1 VRLID
6 EFKKAWSTFGGVKRD
21 VGWQVIPV
29 TSFKNVALMA
39 GLAMPGPRE
48 AAFFN
53 FSGATLPRPELLPS
67 GKGFSLESIEM
78 EGCNWIV
85 LTRSQEGIKD
95 LYISMLENL
104 FKLLDELDGNS
115 GNTLIQIFLDRVA
128 AWQDFMST
136 GQKHLGIESQTG
148 LYGELLFLKSLLDI
162 GLKDEAVKNWDG
174 PLRGLQDFH
183 IGFGA
188 VEVKSTVSQ
197 DGFIAKIGSLE
208 QLSDSTFSPIFLVG
222 QKLSTST
229 GGTPLPILIES
240 IREGLKDEP
249 ALRNN
254 FDTRLMRSGYLD
266 AHSSIYDRPLH
277 LIDSLMFE
285 VDSSFPKLT
294 PESVSPH
301 IRSARYEV
309 DISTI
314 TSKKF
319 DLKEILN
326 RLGVSK

>member
-1 VRLID
+1 MRLID
-6 EFKKAWSTFGGVKRD
+6 EFKSAWTTFGGVKQD

-39 GLAMPGPRE
+39 GLASPSSRE

-53 FSGATLPRPELLPS
+53 FIGATLPRPESLPS

-78 EGCNWIV
+78 EGCSWIV

-104 FKLLDELDGNS
+104 FKLLGELDGNS
-115 GNTLIQIFLDRVA
+115 GNSLIQIFLERVS
-128 AWQDFMST
+128 AWQYFMSA

-197 DGFIAKIGSLE
+197 EGFIAKIGSLE
-208 QLSDSTFSPIFLVG
+208 QLSDSVYSPIFLVG
-222 QKLSTST
+222 QKLSTSS
-229 GGTPLPILIES
+229 GGISLPMLIDS

-249 ALRNN
+249 ALKNN

-294 PESVSPH
+294 SESVSPH

-326 RLGVSK
+326 RLGVDK

>member
-6 EFKKAWSTFGGVKRD
+6 EFKRAWRTFGGVKQV

-29 TSFKNVALMA
+29 TSFKNVGLMA
-39 GLAMPGPRE
+39 GLAALGLRE

-67 GKGFSLESIEM
+67 GKGFSLEYIEM
-78 EGCNWIV
+78 EGRHWIV
-85 LTRSQEGIKD
+85 LTRSQEGIAD

-104 FKLLDELDGNS
+104 FKLLDELHGNS
-115 GNTLIQIFLDRVA
+115 GNTLIQIFLDRVS
-128 AWQDFMST
+128 AWQDFMSA

-222 QKLSTST
+222 QKLSINS
-229 GGTPLPILIES
+229 GGISLPILIES
-240 IREGLKDEP
+240 IREELKDEP
-249 ALRNN
+249 ALKNN

-266 AHSSIYDRPLH
+266 THSSIYDRELH
-277 LIDSLMFE
+277 LMDSLMFE

-314 TSKKF
+314 ASKKL

-326 RLGVSK
+326 RLGVKK